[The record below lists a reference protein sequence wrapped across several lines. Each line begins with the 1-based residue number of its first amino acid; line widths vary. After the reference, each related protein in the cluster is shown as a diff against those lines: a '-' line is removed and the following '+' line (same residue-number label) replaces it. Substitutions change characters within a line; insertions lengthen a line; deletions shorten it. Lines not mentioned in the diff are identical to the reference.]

1 MNSLRELIDYYGSD
15 KNLSNYTE
23 VYEEIFERIRNIEL
37 DILEVG
43 IGSLAGGVSNMNRT
57 QIQNYKQGAS
67 LRVWRDWFR
76 YSNIWGMD
84 IAEDCMFKEDRI
96 NTVLCDSTNKEK
108 IDEVLGN
115 LKFWIIIDD
124 GWHNVEGQK
133 KTFEGLWDRVYNGG
147 IYVIEDIEAGNGSDI
162 YRYMKN
168 KEINYNK
175 NKNGNL
181 LWIHKETKE

>member
-23 VYEEIFERIRNIEL
+23 VYEDIFKHIRDIQL

-43 IGSLAGGVSNMNRT
+43 IGSLGGGISNMNGTRVP
-57 QIQNYKQGAS
+57 NYRQGAS

-84 IAEDCMFKEDRI
+84 IAEDCMFVEERI
-96 NTVLCDSTNKEK
+96 RTFLCDSTNKEMVNE
-108 IDEVLGN
+108 ILRD

-124 GWHNVEGQK
+124 GWHNVEAQK
-133 KTFEGLWDRVYNGG
+133 MTFESLWDRLYDGG
-147 IYVIEDIEAGNGSDI
+147 IYVIEDIEGGNDSDI
-162 YRYMKN
+162 YRYVQSKN
-168 KEINYNK
+168 INYNK
-175 NKNGNL
+175 NKQGNL
-181 LWIHKETKE
+181 LWIQKEKK